1 MAAQRLSVP
10 SWGLQPL
17 SSGSIPDGR
26 AIFMYMSRISAIL
39 KRYGVTTDE
48 DELRQVFTHH
58 SYREDKNNSR
68 YVFLGQNYFK
78 GLLSSYV
85 FKNITGTGMQLQ
97 HYLGNICSDKALNS
111 FFDKWKLGYHVRI
124 DVGQKNK
131 IPNTVFVYAFL
142 GYLSEKMNDVEIELF
157 IKEFFIFPNDKF
169 LPGNHKKKNQKEQL
183 IHLCKLHFG
192 QRPYFK
198 TELENDLQ
206 KTEVLLNEECIGTHT
221 SVSYKYANKKAIKI
235 ALEVIVERIEREIQ
249 ANPVY
254 KQNEKLRK
262 LKAEKEFQIAKEVRQ
277 KKHKERNKDHSVR
290 MSEKRERDKLEAA
303 ERDKRRKEAK
313 RLAKLKAE
321 KKKEENTLYREY
333 TIEEI
338 REMSPTKRRNL
349 QDRGIIPKGVF
360 W

>member
-1 MAAQRLSVP
+1 MNS
-10 SWGLQPL
+10 
-17 SSGSIPDGR
+17 
-26 AIFMYMSRISAIL
+26 
-39 KRYGVTTDE
+39 DE

-78 GLLSSYV
+78 GLLSVYV

-97 HYLGNICSDKALNS
+97 HYLGNICSDKALNA
-111 FFDKWKLGYHVRI
+111 FYEKWELKHHIRI
-124 DVGQKNK
+124 DSNQKNK
-131 IPNTVFVYAFL
+131 TPNTVFVYAFL

-157 IKEFFIFPNDKF
+157 IKEFFVFPNDKL

-198 TELENDLQ
+198 TVLDNDLQ
-206 KTEVLLNEECIGTHT
+206 KTKVHLDGECIGTHS

-235 ALEVIVERIEREIQ
+235 ALEVIVERLERKIQ
-249 ANPVY
+249 ANPIY
-254 KQNEKLRK
+254 KQNENSRK
-262 LKAEKEFQIAKEVRQ
+262 LTAEKQLQIAKEEKQ
-277 KKHKERNKDHSVR
+277 KKHEERNKNHSVR
-290 MSEKRERDKLEAA
+290 MAEKRERDKLEAA
-303 ERDKRRKEAK
+303 QRDKNRKETK

-321 KKKEENTLYREY
+321 KKKEVNTLYREY

-338 REMSPTKRRNL
+338 REMSPTKRRSL
-349 QDRGIIPKGVF
+349 QDKGIIPKGVF